1 MTGRRQREAGMISRR
16 LVLPAEVLAWVDEV
30 AADAGSSSN
39 AVIVEALYLYR
50 ELRCGVPSDVS
61 LRLLDDALAEVE
73 STLPKARRPP
83 RRAPTGH

>member
-1 MTGRRQREAGMISRR
+1 MTGRRQRAAGMISRR
-16 LVLPAEVLAWVDEV
+16 LVLPADVLRWVDDV
-30 AADAGSSSN
+30 AAAAGSSSN

-73 STLPKARRPP
+73 ASMP
-83 RRAPTGH
+83 APTTRRRVR